1 MMKED
6 KKMTNNQGGVMAN
19 THSARINSRPK
30 SLCTYMVLG
39 LCLFVFQ
46 HTSVRAAELALS
58 GIDFATQSG
67 DKLQIEMEMTGP
79 AVTPKIFKTD
89 NPARIALDFSGVK
102 STLQKKMYLINQGAA
117 SSVYVV
123 EASGRVRVVVNLIE
137 ATPFETKVAGNK
149 VLLTLT
155 RSIAS
160 MPGALKPVE
169 TKPAAPAAPPV
180 LTKATNAVVAA
191 LIPAQDISGFDFK
204 RGDKGEGRILIS
216 LANPN
221 TIVNSKKEGGKVVIS
236 FLNTRLSE
244 SLAKRLD
251 VSEFATPVK
260 FIDTV
265 SSGKQT
271 TITVAM
277 QNELYDYSVFQT
289 DGLLT
294 VEFRPLSNEEKDA
307 LDKSRT
313 KYTGDRLSLNFQ
325 EIEIRSVIAILAEF
339 TGQNVVAGDDVTGT
353 ITLKLDDVPWDE
365 ALDFI
370 MMTKELGK
378 YESGNVTLIST
389 LDKIKDYKQKQQE
402 TDKVV
407 EQLDPLV
414 TEYIKVNYAKAQDF
428 SNLLNGFSSGIFG
441 TCGVPRSTSSSGSSS
456 SGSLSTGT
464 ASSGSSSGGGQTNQ
478 NQNQGSGSNNSGNG
492 TDRFGLLS
500 ARGSVVVD
508 ARTNTLIVRETT
520 KRLEEVRKLIR
531 KLDIPVRQVMIEA
544 RVVIADD
551 SFTENL
557 GVKFGAAKNAGIG
570 GGKGF
575 ALGGSG
581 TKGVMETGTT
591 TVTDGVVKST
601 ATPAH
606 PVINDSLVDLGVAA
620 LTATPPGA
628 LGMTLARGADYVL
641 NLELQALQI
650 EGKGEIVSNPR
661 VMTMDRC
668 TAVMTQGVQIPV
680 TTPATTTAPA
690 TTTYIDA
697 VLELNATPQI
707 TPSGSVV
714 MNLLVKKDNAN
725 NTSNP
730 VSGNPGIDTR
740 SVRTSV
746 LVEDGETVV
755 LGGVYEG
762 AETIGKNKI
771 PFFADLPGI
780 GFLFTNSTVQKA
792 KKELLIFVT
801 PKIMKDNVASD

>member
-1 MMKED
+1 MNYK
-6 KKMTNNQGGVMAN
+6 QGGIMVN
-19 THSARINSRPK
+19 THRAQDKTWRP
-30 SLCTYMVLG
+30 LCAHIGIALF
-39 LCLFVFQ
+39 LFVFQ
-46 HTSVRAAELALS
+46 IASVKAGELALS
-58 GIDFATQSG
+58 GLDFATQSG

-79 AVTPKIFKTD
+79 AITPQIFKTD
-89 NPARIALDFSGVK
+89 NPARIALDFPGVK
-102 STLQKKMYLINQGAA
+102 SALAKKMYPIKQGAA

-123 EASGRVRVVVNLIE
+123 EAAGRVRVVVNLIE
-137 ATPFETKVAGNK
+137 ATPFETKVVGNK
-149 VLLTLT
+149 VRLILT
-155 RSIAS
+155 RAKAV
-160 MPGALKPVE
+160 MPAKSAMPATPV
-169 TKPAAPAAPPV
+169 PAKAA
-180 LTKATNAVVAA
+180 NSVVAA

-204 RGDKGEGRILIS
+204 RGDKGEGRILVS

-221 TIVNSKKEGGKVVIS
+221 TIVNSKEQGGKVIIS
-236 FLNTRLSE
+236 FLNTRLPE

-265 SSGKQT
+265 SSDRQT

-277 QNELYDYSVFQT
+277 QNELYDYSVFQA

-307 LDKSRT
+307 LDRSRT

-370 MMTKELGK
+370 MMTKDLGK
-378 YESGNVTLIST
+378 YETGNVTLISP
-389 LDKIKDYKQKQQE
+389 LDKIKDYKKKQQE

-414 TEYIKVNYAKAQDF
+414 TEYIKINYAKAENF
-428 SNLLNGFSSGIFG
+428 RNLLNGQDTGAFG
-441 TCGVPRSTSSSGSSS
+441 SCGVTGT
-456 SGSLSTGT
+456 TGT
-464 ASSGSSSGGGQTNQ
+464 ASSGGSSTSATSAGGSSGAGSASQGQGAGASGTEGGN
-478 NQNQGSGSNNSGNG
+478 
-492 TDRFGLLS
+492 DKFGLLS
-500 ARGSVVVD
+500 PRGSAVVD

-520 KRLEEVRKLIR
+520 KRLDEVKKLIR
-531 KLDIPVRQVMIEA
+531 KLDVPVRQVMIEA

-557 GVKFGAAKNAGIG
+557 GVKFGVAKQNADIG
-570 GGKGF
+570 GGKSF
-575 ALGGSG
+575 AIGG
-581 TKGVMETGTT
+581 TGTQGNT
-591 TVTDGVVKST
+591 TTG
-601 ATPAH
+601 AGTPT
-606 PVINDSLVDLGVAA
+606 NMLVDLGVAG

-668 TAVMTQGVQIPV
+668 TAVMMQGVQIPV
-680 TTPATTTAPA
+680 TTPGTANTPP

-697 VLELNATPQI
+697 VLKLNATPQI
-707 TPSGSVV
+707 TPSGSVI
-714 MNLLVKKDNAN
+714 MNLLITKDNAN
-725 NTSNP
+725 TTSNP
-730 VSGNPGIDTR
+730 VSGNPGIDKR
-740 SVRTSV
+740 EIKTSV

-762 AETIGKNKI
+762 AESYGKNKI

-780 GFLFTNSTVQKA
+780 GFLFTNSTTNKT

>member
-1 MMKED
+1 MNYK
-6 KKMTNNQGGVMAN
+6 QGGIMVN
-19 THSARINSRPK
+19 THRAQDKTWRP
-30 SLCTYMVLG
+30 LCAHIG
-39 LCLFVFQ
+39 IALFLFIFQ
-46 HTSVRAAELALS
+46 IASVKAGELALS

-79 AVTPKIFKTD
+79 AITPQIFKTD
-89 NPARIALDFSGVK
+89 NPARIALDFPGVK
-102 STLQKKMYLINQGAA
+102 SALAKKMYPINQGPA

-123 EASGRVRVVVNLIE
+123 EAAGRVRVVVNLIE
-137 ATPFETKVAGNK
+137 ATPFETKVVGNK
-149 VLLTLT
+149 VQLTLI
-155 RSIAS
+155 RAKAV
-160 MPGALKPVE
+160 MPATPVP
-169 TKPAAPAAPPV
+169 TKTA
-180 LTKATNAVVAA
+180 NSVVAA

-204 RGDKGEGRILIS
+204 RGDKGEGRILVS

-221 TIVNSKKEGGKVVIS
+221 TIVNSKEQGGKVIIS
-236 FLNTRLSE
+236 FLNTRLPE

-265 SSGKQT
+265 SSDQQT

-277 QNELYDYSVFQT
+277 QNELYDYSVFQA

-307 LDKSRT
+307 LDRSRT

-370 MMTKELGK
+370 MMTKDLGK
-378 YESGNVTLIST
+378 YETGNVTLISP
-389 LDKIKDYKQKQQE
+389 LDKIKDYKKKQQE
-402 TDKVV
+402 TEKVV

-414 TEYIKVNYAKAQDF
+414 TEYIKINYAKAENF
-428 SNLLNGFSSGIFG
+428 RNLLNGQDTGAFG
-441 TCGVPRSTSSSGSSS
+441 SCGVTGT
-456 SGSLSTGT
+456 TGT
-464 ASSGSSSGGGQTNQ
+464 ASSGGSSASAASAGGSSGAGPASQSQGAGTSGTEGGN
-478 NQNQGSGSNNSGNG
+478 
-492 TDRFGLLS
+492 DKFGLLS
-500 ARGSVVVD
+500 PRGSAVVD

-520 KRLEEVRKLIR
+520 KRLDEVKKLIR
-531 KLDIPVRQVMIEA
+531 KLDVPVRQVMIEA

-557 GVKFGAAKNAGIG
+557 GVKFGAGKQANVG
-570 GGKGF
+570 GGKSF
-575 ALGGSG
+575 AVGGSG
-581 TKGVMETGTT
+581 TQGNTNAQVNSTGQIGTLN
-591 TVTDGVVKST
+591 SQ
-601 ATPAH
+601 
-606 PVINDSLVDLGVAA
+606 LVDLGVEA

-628 LGMTLARGADYVL
+628 LGMTLVRGADYVL

-668 TAVMTQGVQIPV
+668 TAVMMQGVQIPV
-680 TTPATTTAPA
+680 TTASTANQPA

-697 VLELNATPQI
+697 VLKLNATPQI
-707 TPSGSVV
+707 TPSGSVI
-714 MNLLVKKDNAN
+714 MNLLITKDNAN
-725 NTSNP
+725 STSNP
-730 VSGNPGIDTR
+730 VSGNPGIDKR
-740 SVRTSV
+740 EIKTSV

-762 AETIGKNKI
+762 AESYGKNKI

-780 GFLFTNSTVQKA
+780 GFLFTNSTTNKT

>member
-1 MMKED
+1 MNYK
-6 KKMTNNQGGVMAN
+6 QGGIMVN
-19 THSARINSRPK
+19 THRAQDKTWRP
-30 SLCTYMVLG
+30 LCAHIG
-39 LCLFVFQ
+39 IALFLFIFQ
-46 HTSVRAAELALS
+46 IASVKAGELALS

-79 AVTPKIFKTD
+79 AITPQIFKTD
-89 NPARIALDFSGVK
+89 NPARIALDFPGVK
-102 STLQKKMYLINQGAA
+102 SALAKKMYPINQGPA

-123 EASGRVRVVVNLIE
+123 EAAGRVRVVVNLIE
-137 ATPFETKVAGNK
+137 ATPFETKVVGNK
-149 VLLTLT
+149 VQLTLT
-155 RSIAS
+155 RAKAV
-160 MPGALKPVE
+160 MPA
-169 TKPAAPAAPPV
+169 KPAIAKPATPATPV
-180 LTKATNAVVAA
+180 PTKTANSVVAA

-204 RGDKGEGRILIS
+204 RGDKGEGRILVS

-221 TIVNSKKEGGKVVIS
+221 TIVNSKEQGGKVIIS
-236 FLNTRLSE
+236 FLNTRLPE

-265 SSGKQT
+265 SSDQQT

-277 QNELYDYSVFQT
+277 QNELYDYSVFQA

-307 LDKSRT
+307 LDRSRT

-370 MMTKELGK
+370 MMTKDLGK
-378 YESGNVTLIST
+378 YETGNVTLISP
-389 LDKIKDYKQKQQE
+389 LDKIKDYKKKQQE
-402 TDKVV
+402 TEKVV

-414 TEYIKVNYAKAQDF
+414 TEYIKINYAKAENF
-428 SNLLNGFSSGIFG
+428 RNLLNGQDTGAFG
-441 TCGVPRSTSSSGSSS
+441 SCGVTGT
-456 SGSLSTGT
+456 TGT
-464 ASSGSSSGGGQTNQ
+464 ASSGGSSASAASAGGSSGAGPASQSQGAGTGGTE
-478 NQNQGSGSNNSGNG
+478 GGN
-492 TDRFGLLS
+492 DRFGLLS
-500 ARGSVVVD
+500 PRGSAVVD

-520 KRLEEVRKLIR
+520 KRLDEVKKLIR
-531 KLDIPVRQVMIEA
+531 KLDVPVRQVMIEA

-557 GVKFGAAKNAGIG
+557 GVKFGAGKQANVG
-570 GGKGF
+570 GGKSF
-575 ALGGSG
+575 AVGGSG
-581 TKGVMETGTT
+581 TQGNTNAQVNSTGQIGTLN
-591 TVTDGVVKST
+591 SQ
-601 ATPAH
+601 
-606 PVINDSLVDLGVAA
+606 LVDLGVEA

-628 LGMTLARGADYVL
+628 LGMTLVRGADYVL

-668 TAVMTQGVQIPV
+668 TAVMMQGVQIPV
-680 TTPATTTAPA
+680 TTASTANQPA

-697 VLELNATPQI
+697 VLKLNATPQI
-707 TPSGSVV
+707 TPSGSVI
-714 MNLLVKKDNAN
+714 MNLLITKDNAN
-725 NTSNP
+725 STSNP
-730 VSGNPGIDTR
+730 VSGNPGIDKR
-740 SVRTSV
+740 EIKTSV

-762 AETIGKNKI
+762 AESYGKNKI

-780 GFLFTNSTVQKA
+780 GFLFTNSTTNKT

>member
-1 MMKED
+1 MNNKKGNAVVNTLRAQD
-6 KKMTNNQGGVMAN
+6 KAWRLLW
-19 THSARINSRPK
+19 THIG
-30 SLCTYMVLG
+30 LG
-39 LCLFVFQ
+39 LFLFIFQ
-46 HTSVRAAELALS
+46 AASVRAGELALS
-58 GIDFATQSG
+58 GIDFATQPD
-67 DKLQIEMEMTGP
+67 DKLQIEMTMTGP
-79 AVTPKIFKTD
+79 AITPQIFKTD

-102 STLQKKMYLINQGAA
+102 SALPKKMYPVNQGAA

-123 EASGRVRVVVNLIE
+123 EAAGRVRVVVNLMESI
-137 ATPFETKVAGNK
+137 PFETKLVGNK
-149 VLLTLT
+149 VLLTLSHAKAIT
-155 RSIAS
+155 SA
-160 MPGALKPVE
+160 AKPVAGKSAATPTIPATSAP
-169 TKPAAPAAPPV
+169 TKSV
-180 LTKATNAVVAA
+180 NSVVAA

-221 TIVNSKKEGGKVVIS
+221 TIVNSKKLNGKVVIS
-236 FLNTRLSE
+236 FLNTRLPY

-265 SSGKQT
+265 SSGQQT

-277 QNELYDYSVFQT
+277 QNELYDYSVFQA
-289 DGLLT
+289 DGMLT

-307 LDKSRT
+307 LDRART

-370 MMTKELGK
+370 MMTKDLGK
-378 YESGNVTLIST
+378 YETGNVTLISP
-389 LDKIKDYKQKQQE
+389 LDKIKDYKKKQQE
-402 TDKVV
+402 TEKVV

-414 TEYIKVNYAKAQDF
+414 TEYIKINYAKAESF
-428 SNLLNGFSSGIFG
+428 RNLLNGIDTGSFGDCASSGAKSSSSQSIQP
-441 TCGVPRSTSSSGSSS
+441 TQTSSSPE
-456 SGSLSTGT
+456 
-464 ASSGSSSGGGQTNQ
+464 GGKTTTLYEKKDDEF
-478 NQNQGSGSNNSGNG
+478 S
-492 TDRFGLLS
+492 LLS
-500 ARGSVVVD
+500 MRGSAVVD

-520 KRLEEVRKLIR
+520 KRLEDVKKLIR
-531 KLDIPVRQVMIEA
+531 KLDVPVRQVMIEA

-557 GVKFGAAKNAGIG
+557 GVKFGAAKAASLGSGKTFAVG
-570 GGKGF
+570 GR
-575 ALGGSG
+575 G
-581 TKGVMETGTT
+581 TKGNGNLQPDANGNIGTL
-591 TVTDGVVKST
+591 
-601 ATPAH
+601 
-606 PVINDSLVDLGVAA
+606 NDELVDLGVTA
-620 LTATPPGA
+620 LSATPPGA

-650 EGKGEIVSNPR
+650 EGRGEIVSNPR

-668 TAVMTQGVQIPV
+668 TAVMMQGVQIPV
-680 TTPATTTAPA
+680 TTQGSANTPA

-697 VLELNATPQI
+697 VLKLNATPQI
-707 TPSGSVV
+707 TPNGSVV
-714 MNLLVKKDNAN
+714 MNLLITKDNAN
-725 NTSNP
+725 DTSNP
-730 VSGNPGIDTR
+730 VSGNPGIDKR
-740 SVRTSV
+740 EIKTSV

-762 AETIGKNKI
+762 TESIGKNKI
-771 PFFADLPGI
+771 PFFADIPGI
-780 GFLFTNSTVQKA
+780 GFLFTNSTENKT

-801 PKIMKDNVASD
+801 PKIMKDNIASD